1 LFAKTDKLFV
11 KRFEEETNLRTQIL
25 IDVSSS
31 MLYPYESRRNSKL
44 AYAGLSAAALIYLMR
59 KQRDGVGLS
68 LFSDRLEL
76 HTPSKISESHLKRL
90 FVEIDKLV
98 YDNARVLSKV
108 SASPEVF
115 HQISEQLHPRSM
127 IVIFSDLNEWWE
139 KGKADDFFAALQHFR
154 YNKHEVVVF
163 GLVDSKTEIELKL
176 PNRPTRF
183 VDLETGEE
191 LRLNP
196 IQVREQYRER
206 AKAYYADIKL
216 TCAQFEI
223 DFVET
228 DIRDDFRQVLV
239 QYLIKRA
246 KLM

>member
-1 LFAKTDKLFV
+1 
-11 KRFEEETNLRTQIL
+11 
-25 IDVSSS
+25 
-31 MLYPYESRRNSKL
+31 
-44 AYAGLSAAALIYLMR
+44 
-59 KQRDGVGLS
+59 
-68 LFSDRLEL
+68 
-76 HTPSKISESHLKRL
+76 
-90 FVEIDKLV
+90 VEIDKLV

-196 IQVREQYRER
+196 IQVREQYSER

-228 DIRDDFRQVLV
+228 DIRDDFRQVMV